1 MFSMLFELIAG
12 LLGGVGYSDDSNIK
26 KIDRNIERL
35 NEYDWF
41 KKIYKDEKYHRLF
54 FVNKRIRR
62 YLQSTIRVRKI
73 IRRKEA
79 QKKFVLFLDKEIQ
92 S

>member
-1 MFSMLFELIAG
+1 MFSVLFELIAG
-12 LLGGVGYSDDSNIK
+12 LFGGVGYSDALNTK

-41 KKIYKDEKYHRLF
+41 KRLYEDKKYHRLF

-62 YLQSTIRVRKI
+62 YLQSTIRVRRI

-79 QKKFVLFLDKEIQ
+79 QKKLLLFLEKEIK